1 MISQVKDSQATF
13 LSTMLI
19 DKLQRQLNYS
29 LKEKLMIM
37 LKRPVLT
44 KIPFSIIHLIRRS
57 IILLGGIVGFLIGTI
72 VLGTIDMMLSVS
84 VGFILLLT
92 GIILTNK
99 LINKWLYS
107 PPCVVTELNT
117 FVVSQRTFNQTEIDT
132 SKKRDIVEEN
142 VRKIHRNYKRTL
154 LNSFKSGIKNDFELK
169 NSRKFLISLAKEYN
183 EGAQTAKKIDDVQAW
198 AYSTMDRIHKGT
210 RLFFWNN
217 NANGENKIIFSDS
230 SGQKKAV
237 TLLKSTDVIVDELT
251 LLIFANRYSIVLNPL
266 LQEIYG
272 QSSQFKDL
280 FSSYTKENGKHKS
293 IHSEKYAEALRVL
306 LSKVLGMQEILKSTT
321 RQIHRL
327 QQARMDFLTE
337 IQGNDLHELEQ
348 IVDQLFPCETFD
360 RAMSQ
365 VSNLPKILA
374 EIAKSLRAI
383 DFDSVPLGLTKDL
396 QNIVDFYLGL
406 EKLRFFTTWF
416 DDIAYYTALV
426 GGNSLET
433 GATENKSIASNEV
446 LSATNIF
453 KNYQTLSS
461 TVYALR
467 GVDLSVKKGEFVI
480 ITGTSG
486 SGKTTLLNILAG
498 LDRPDR
504 GSVYV
509 DGINITE
516 LNDTNL
522 TKLRRDKMG
531 FIFQYYN
538 LLSVLD
544 SGENISF
551 PADIAGNR
559 SNIKKRVKVNLEAVE
574 LEKFQ
579 NQYPNKLSGGQMQRV
594 TIARSLINSPSV
606 LFADEPT
613 GDLDSV
619 TGEQIMQFIKDS
631 NKRGTTVI
639 LVTHDPS
646 ILKYA
651 DRILSMKD
659 GVIVDSEKN

>member
-1 MISQVKDSQATF
+1 MVSQVKDSQATF

-29 LKEKLMIM
+29 LKEKLMIR

-44 KIPFSIIHLIRRS
+44 KIPVSIIHLIRRS
-57 IILLGGIVGFLIGTI
+57 IILLGGIVGFFIGTYT
-72 VLGTIDMMLSVS
+72 LGTIDMMLSVS
-84 VGFILLLT
+84 VGFILLLV
-92 GIILTNK
+92 GIILINK
-99 LINKWLYS
+99 LINRWLYS

-117 FVVSQRTFNQTEIDT
+117 FVVSQRTFNQNEIDT
-132 SKKRDIVEEN
+132 SKKRNTVEEN
-142 VRKIHRNYKRTL
+142 VKKIHRNYKRTL
-154 LNSFKSGIKNDFELK
+154 LNSFKRGIKNDFELK
-169 NSRKFLISLAKEYN
+169 NSRKFLTSLAREYN
-183 EGAQTAKKIDDVQAW
+183 EGAQIAKRIDDVQTW

-217 NANGENKIIFSDS
+217 NVNGGNKIIFSSS
-230 SGQKKAV
+230 SGQKNV
-237 TLLKSTDVIVDELT
+237 ITLLKSTNVIVDELT
-251 LLIFANRYSIVLNPL
+251 LLVFANRHSIVLDPL
-266 LQEIYG
+266 LQEIYNL
-272 QSSQFKDL
+272 SSQFKDL
-280 FSSYTKENGKHKS
+280 FSSYKKENGKRKS

-337 IQGNDLHELEQ
+337 IQGNDLQELEQ

-360 RAMSQ
+360 RSMSQ
-365 VSNLPKILA
+365 ISNLPEILA
-374 EIAKSLRAI
+374 EITQSLRAI
-383 DFDSVPLGLTKDL
+383 DFDSVPMGSAKDL
-396 QNIVDFYLGL
+396 HNIVDFYLGL

-416 DDIAYYTALV
+416 EDIAYYTALV
-426 GGNSLET
+426 GGINLET

-467 GVDLSVKKGEFVI
+467 GVNLSVKKGEFII

-538 LLSVLD
+538 LLSVLN

-559 SNIKKRVKVNLEAVE
+559 RNIKKRVKVNLEAVE
-574 LEKFQ
+574 LKKFQ

-619 TGEQIMQFIKDS
+619 TGEQIMQFIKNS
-631 NKRGTTVI
+631 NRRGTTVI

-659 GVIVDSEKN
+659 GVIVSNERN